1 MTTTMTM
8 MRTMTTVTTT
18 ESAPPREG
26 PAFGRLPSLSV
37 RTRLVGSV
45 AVLSALGFIGAG
57 AAALFVERQRIESR
71 VEQSLAREIG
81 EFTELASAG
90 TDPRT
95 GQRFAD
101 AESLVT
107 LSMERNIPDQ
117 HETHLAF
124 LAALTIVPVDGTGSL
139 HLDADFRSQVTGA
152 TVPGYGSYQS
162 ADQGRVA
169 YAVMPFTKDGQR
181 SHFVTAYFV
190 DREFD
195 ELAETIWLYAVAAA
209 FAWAGLVMAAW
220 LLARRILQP
229 IEELRSTAAT
239 ITETDVSKRITVTG
253 ADEVADLGRT
263 VNDML
268 DRLEDALDSQR
279 RMLDDA
285 GHELKTPI
293 TVIRGH
299 LELMDEDDASDVRA
313 TRDLSIDEL
322 DRMARLVEDLLVLAK
337 ARRPDF
343 LRRRDVDVAAV
354 VTSTYD
360 KAQALA
366 PRRWVLDPMTPVPAR
381 VDSDRL
387 TQALLQL
394 ASNAV
399 AVTDEGDTIGF
410 GCAAGPDSVR
420 LWVRDTGPGVPP
432 GDRLRI
438 FERFESGVRAT
449 EGRSTGLGLAIV
461 SAIARA
467 HGGSARVVPAGPAG
481 GSRFILEVPTTN
493 PDLDHDGS
501 WPDQEDYD
509 SVTTIFE
516 RVNAGAGRS

>member
-1 MTTTMTM
+1 
-8 MRTMTTVTTT
+8 
-18 ESAPPREG
+18 
-26 PAFGRLPSLSV
+26 
-37 RTRLVGSV
+37 
-45 AVLSALGFIGAG
+45 
-57 AAALFVERQRIESR
+57 
-71 VEQSLAREIG
+71 
-81 EFTELASAG
+81 
-90 TDPRT
+90 
-95 GQRFAD
+95 
-101 AESLVT
+101 
-107 LSMERNIPDQ
+107 
-117 HETHLAF
+117 
-124 LAALTIVPVDGTGSL
+124 
-139 HLDADFRSQVTGA
+139 
-152 TVPGYGSYQS
+152 
-162 ADQGRVA
+162 
-169 YAVMPFTKDGQR
+169 
-181 SHFVTAYFV
+181 
-190 DREFD
+190 
-195 ELAETIWLYAVAAA
+195 
-209 FAWAGLVMAAW
+209 
-220 LLARRILQP
+220 
-229 IEELRSTAAT
+229 
-239 ITETDVSKRITVTG
+239 
-253 ADEVADLGRT
+253 
-263 VNDML
+263 
-268 DRLEDALDSQR
+268 
-279 RMLDDA
+279 
-285 GHELKTPI
+285 
-293 TVIRGH
+293 
-299 LELMDEDDASDVRA
+299 VRA